1 MNVKFTHYLITRFN
15 IPVNNW
21 NKDKAGNPVLDD
33 QWMQNRLEL
42 FAGYCV
48 PTIANQ
54 SERNFIWR
62 IYCDQQTRPP
72 FLDEIRKLTAALPM
86 VQLVLVSDFDHLLN
100 DLRELLAQVTTP
112 FIITSRLDN
121 DDGLGPHFISD
132 VQKHFVEEDKR
143 IINFTK
149 GVLYDHHRGVLN
161 EIRDSRRNHYGSLI
175 EKVNN
180 EGELITVVGYPHGI
194 PPKDSSIDNVDTRFA
209 WLKIIHERNMVSKT
223 NGIPLLQENIRA
235 HFNLKEKAFKVSWWN
250 TCWFVV
256 RRLLSKIKRLIIP
269 S

>member
-21 NKDKAGNPVLDD
+21 NKDKAGKPVLDD
-33 QWMQNRLEL
+33 QWMENRLKL

-48 PTIANQ
+48 PTIAHQ
-54 SERNFIWR
+54 SEKNFIWR
-62 IYCDQQTRPP
+62 IYCDQKTSAL
-72 FLDEIRKLTAALPM
+72 FLDEIRKLTAGLPM
-86 VQLVLVSDFDHLLN
+86 VQLILVSDFDHLLD
-100 DLRELLAQVTTP
+100 DLRELLGRTTTP

-149 GVLYDHHRGVLN
+149 GVLYDQHRGVLT
-161 EIRDSRRNHYGSLI
+161 ELRDSRRNHYGSLI
-175 EKVNN
+175 EKTSKA
-180 EGELITVVGYPHGI
+180 EDLITVVGYPHGI
-194 PPKDSSIDNVDTRFA
+194 PPKDSTIENVDTRFA

-223 NGIPLLQENIRA
+223 NGIPLIQENIRA
-235 HFNLKEKAFKVSWWN
+235 HFNLQENAFAVSWWN
-250 TCWFVV
+250 TGWFVA
-256 RRLLSKIKRLIIP
+256 RRLISKIKRNFI
-269 S
+269 SS